1 MTRRIT
7 LFGQWLPLLFACLA
21 LLFSGC
27 GGESH
32 DQIATE
38 FFDVMDRV
46 IEVCDQIDIPV
57 TDEKKADASKNTGV
71 SETAIAA
78 ITKSAEKIKP
88 KLTSL
93 LYELKGLES
102 RLNSIEDVDDE
113 TKQKLSER
121 FHSEFETLR
130 PKFSSAMKKLEHP
143 AVKKVLETEIKTLS
157 SMFNA
162 KPPR

>member
-1 MTRRIT
+1 MKRRNT
-7 LFGQWLPLLFACLA
+7 QFGQSLPLSLFCLVLLFA
-21 LLFSGC
+21 GC

-32 DQIATE
+32 DQIAIQ
-38 FFDVMDRV
+38 FLDVMDRV
-46 IEVCDQIDIPV
+46 IAVCDQIEIPV
-57 TDEKKADASKNTGV
+57 AAEEKTDTQKNRAD
-71 SETAIAA
+71 SETAIAS

-93 LYELKGLES
+93 LSELKGLES

-113 TKQKLSER
+113 TKQKLSQR

-143 AVKKVLETEIKTLS
+143 AVKTVLETEIKTLS